1 VQSNQALSEQ
11 LAKYDAVEV
20 NTRLSDTGYYVVEYS
35 VAPGLRL
42 SVMIATL
49 GIPGSEVS
57 AAGAATLTR
66 QTGQKVTK

>member
-1 VQSNQALSEQ
+1 MLSNQALSEQ

-20 NTRLSDTGYYVVEYS
+20 NTRLSNTGYWVVEYS

-49 GIPGSEVS
+49 GVSEPEVS
-57 AAGAATLTR
+57 ALGAATLTR
-66 QTGQKVTK
+66 QTGQKVAK